1 MNVPFI
7 SLQLLFFLPALLQPV
22 NPISTA
28 SDFNCLAD
36 CDIDYTTEGESLVCR
51 VEMCRVE
58 TGELAVVAD
67 SHLS

>member
-1 MNVPFI
+1 MNEC
-7 SLQLLFFLPALLQPV
+7 SLYLTRATLLPLLQPV

-58 TGELAVVAD
+58 TGELSVVAD